1 MQDIYKTLSSDPR
14 DVTEVKYADDRNA
27 FVVTNEFNGRGKCIT
42 LSMKEAV
49 MLAFF
54 ITEIATGKSP
64 LAEWDKVKE
73 VE

>member
-1 MQDIYKTLSSDPR
+1 MDQYKTLSSDPF
-14 DVTEVKYADDRNA
+14 DVTEVKYVEDRNA
-27 FVVTNEFNGRGKCIT
+27 FVITNEFNNKGKLIT
-42 LSMKEAV
+42 FSMKEAV

-73 VE
+73 V